1 MRTIYDTAMVYFPP
15 GAGLRERVNFAKERG
30 LKYICGG
37 YVLAGGTFCEV
48 EIPKEKTNDENLR
61 N

>member
-1 MRTIYDTAMVYFPP
+1 MVYFPP